1 MNTVNSCY
9 IHYYSDGILFCVM
22 GQVILHYIPLT
33 EIARRLLCR
42 RQFRGKLYHGFEIQ
56 RSERKPGARAFGR
69 SNSTFW
75 FETAQARAD
84 YMLQAAGYAGPC
96 RIAGL
101 EVVSDGSYGGKHQG
115 WHGVYGEPSMT
126 CTFHVLHMYFH
137 VRCVPGEAEQSCTD
151 FKIHIIIY
159 NSTLQIHEKNI
170 RIHDGT
176 RQYMPSQAGAPC
188 PCPGKCV
195 FCMI

>member
-1 MNTVNSCY
+1 
-9 IHYYSDGILFCVM
+9 
-22 GQVILHYIPLT
+22 
-33 EIARRLLCR
+33 
-42 RQFRGKLYHGFEIQ
+42 
-56 RSERKPGARAFGR
+56 
-69 SNSTFW
+69 
-75 FETAQARAD
+75 
-84 YMLQAAGYAGPC
+84 MLQAAGDEGPC
-96 RIAGL
+96 RVAGL
-101 EVVSDGSYGGKHQG
+101 EVVSDNSYGGKHQG

-176 RQYMPSQAGAPC
+176 RRYMPSQAGS
-188 PCPGKCV
+188 K
-195 FCMI
+195 